1 MSGTISRGLTK
12 NRLANLIVQ
21 KKCIILFIP
30 NICPNMQKN
39 IKKFIN
45 LKKLS
50 FLPSWSILVIDI
62 FISLVIATIS
72 YLIFKEIGVNFHSS
86 FPVPVRL
93 GLVIITLSFY
103 FFIFKTYTGIIRYS
117 SLKDATRIFKA
128 ISFAFLTLVAI
139 DLGYYFSQGQHV
151 FVAMTLFFSS
161 LFIFFSLVSFRIFIK
176 SLFKYFT
183 GNEEMPMVESIA
195 IIGVNS
201 TTIALAEAFV
211 NDNSQYKLQF
221 FIDKNKF
228 LNDKKVLGIPVVAK
242 TNSISAI
249 LRYNKIK
256 HVVLIKN
263 YLPETEELEL
273 LEDCLSYKINVYNP
287 KLVSGF
293 DTAVNTVKSLKKYTI
308 EELMFRETI
317 SIDNPNVIN
326 AFTAK
331 TIVVTGGAGS
341 IGSEIVNQLAKF
353 NPERIVI
360 VDQAETPL
368 NSIQLNMA
376 AAFPKVNCQYEL
388 IDVTNKSEVTKL
400 FQKYNPEIVFHA
412 AAYKHVPVLE
422 TNFMQAVKVN
432 IFGTKNVL
440 DTAIDSGT
448 QRFVFVST
456 DKAVNPTNIMGASK
470 RIAEI
475 MVQARFNTQRGS
487 QKMQVITTRFG
498 NVLGSNGSVVN
509 LFEKQIKEGGP
520 ITVTHPDINRFFM
533 TIPEACKLVLEA
545 GTMGAGGEIYIFDM
559 GKPIFIRDLAEK
571 MIRLSGKEPYDDI
584 DIVYTGLRPGEK
596 LYEEV
601 LADTSKTLPTYHPKI
616 LIAQDPV
623 YCYEKVQEFLTK
635 LNNNTFENKAAL
647 IEAFTELVPEFIQ
660 TAQE

>member
-1 MSGTISRGLTK
+1 
-12 NRLANLIVQ
+12 
-21 KKCIILFIP
+21 
-30 NICPNMQKN
+30 MQKN
-39 IKKFIN
+39 IKQFIN

-72 YLIFKEIGVNFHSS
+72 YLTFKEIGVDFHSS
-86 FPVPVRL
+86 FPVPARL
-93 GLVIITLSFY
+93 GIVIFTLSIYFY
-103 FFIFKTYTGIIRYS
+103 IFKTYTGIIRYS
-117 SLKDATRIFKA
+117 SLKDAMRIFKA
-128 ISFAFLTLVAI
+128 ISFAFLTLIVI
-139 DLGYYFSQGQHV
+139 DLVYYFSQGKHI
-151 FVAMTLFFSS
+151 FVVMTLFFSS
-161 LFIFFSLVSFRIFIK
+161 LFIFFSLISFRIFIK

-183 GNEEMPMVESIA
+183 GNEEMPTVESIA

-228 LNDKKVLGIPVVAK
+228 LNDKKVLGIPVIAK
-242 TNSISAI
+242 TNSISSI

-263 YLPETEELEL
+263 YLPEAEELEL
-273 LEDCLSYKINVYNP
+273 LEDCLRYKINVYNP

-368 NSIQLNMA
+368 NSIQLNMS
-376 AAFPKVNCQYEL
+376 AAFPKIPCHYEL
-388 IDVTNKSEVTKL
+388 VDVTNKAEVTKL

-422 TNFMQAVKVN
+422 SNFMQAVKVN

-440 DTAIDSGT
+440 DTAIDSGA

-520 ITVTHPDINRFFM
+520 ITVTHPEINRFFM

-571 MIRLSGKEPYDDI
+571 MIRLSGKEPYADI

-601 LADTSKTLPTYHPKI
+601 LADSSKTLPTYHPKI

-660 TAQE
+660 TPQE

>member
-1 MSGTISRGLTK
+1 
-12 NRLANLIVQ
+12 
-21 KKCIILFIP
+21 
-30 NICPNMQKN
+30 MQKN
-39 IKKFIN
+39 IKQYIN

-72 YLIFKEIGVNFHSS
+72 YLIFQEIGVNFYSS

-93 GLVIITLSFY
+93 GIVTITLSFY

-117 SLKDATRIFKA
+117 SIKDAVRIFKA

-139 DLGYYFSQGQHV
+139 DLAFYIIQGQHI
-151 FVAMTLFFSS
+151 FVVMTLFFSS
-161 LFIFFSLVSFRIFIK
+161 LFIFFSLVSFRVFIK

-183 GNEEMPMVESIA
+183 GNEEMPTIESMA

-211 NDNSQYKLQF
+211 NDNLQYKLQF

-228 LNDKKVLGIPVVAK
+228 LNDKKVLGIPVIAK
-242 TNSISAI
+242 TNSISAV
-249 LRYNKIK
+249 LRFNKIK
-256 HVVLIKN
+256 HVILIKN
-263 YLPETEELEL
+263 YLPEEEELEF
-273 LEDCLSYKINVYNP
+273 LEDCLRFKINVYNP
-287 KLVSGF
+287 KLMSGF
-293 DTAVNTVKSLKKYTI
+293 DSNTNTLKSLKKYTI
-308 EELMFRETI
+308 DELMFRDSI
-317 SIDNPNVIN
+317 SINNPSVIN
-326 AFTAK
+326 TFNGK
-331 TIVVTGGAGS
+331 TILVTGGAGS

-353 NPERIVI
+353 NPNQII
-360 VDQAETPL
+360 ILDQAETPL
-368 NSIQLNMA
+368 NSIQISIS
-376 AAFPKVNCQYEL
+376 AAFPNVICKYEL
-388 IDVTNKSEVTKL
+388 VDVTNKAEVTKL
-400 FQKYNPEIVFHA
+400 FQKYQPDIVFHA

-432 IFGTKNVL
+432 IFGTKNIL
-440 DTAIDSGT
+440 DAALEFKTN
-448 QRFVFVST
+448 RLVFIST
-456 DKAVNPTNIMGASK
+456 DKAVNPTNVMGASK

-475 MVQARFNTQRGS
+475 MVQARFHNQKSSDKTQI
-487 QKMQVITTRFG
+487 ITTRFG
-498 NVLGSNGSVVN
+498 NVLGSNGSVMN

-520 ITVTHPDINRFFM
+520 LTVTHPEINRFFM

-584 DIVYTGLRPGEK
+584 DIIYTGLRPGEK

-616 LIAQDPV
+616 LIAQDPIF
-623 YCYEKVQEFLTK
+623 CYEKVEEFLFK
-635 LNNNTFENKAAL
+635 LNNNTFENKAEL
-647 IEAFTELVPEFIQ
+647 IEAFTELVPEFIH
-660 TAQE
+660 TPQE

>member
-1 MSGTISRGLTK
+1 
-12 NRLANLIVQ
+12 
-21 KKCIILFIP
+21 
-30 NICPNMQKN
+30 MQK
-39 IKKFIN
+39 ILKKYIN

-50 FLPSWSILVIDI
+50 FLPSWAILFIDI
-62 FISLVIATIS
+62 FITTFVSLFTFVT
-72 YLIFKEIGVNFHSS
+72 FKLIGVVFYDTYPASIRFS
-86 FPVPVRL
+86 IFL
-93 GLVIITLSFY
+93 GVVFFY
-103 FFIFKTYTGIIRYS
+103 FLLFKTYTGIIRYS
-117 SLKDATRIFKA
+117 SLKDATRLSKA
-128 ISFAFLTLVAI
+128 IASAFITVAAI
-139 DLGYYFSQGQHV
+139 DTLHYILQDKHIFVLMTV
-151 FVAMTLFFSS
+151 FFYS
-161 LFIFFSLVSFRIFIK
+161 LIILFSLISFRIFIK
-176 SLFKYFT
+176 TLFKYFA
-183 GNEEMPMVESIA
+183 GSEEKPKVENLV

-201 TTIALAEAFV
+201 TTIALAEAFL

-228 LNDKKVLGIPVVAK
+228 LNDKKVLGIPVIAK
-242 TNSISAI
+242 TNSIIAI

-263 YLPETEELEL
+263 FLPEREELDL
-273 LEDCLSYKINVYNP
+273 LEDCLRYKINVYNP

-308 EELMFRETI
+308 DELMFRETI

-331 TIVVTGGAGS
+331 TILVTGGAGS
-341 IGSEIVNQLAKF
+341 IGSEIVNQLAQF
-353 NPERIVI
+353 NPEQIVI

-368 NSIQLNMA
+368 NSIQLNMS
-376 AAFPKVNCQYEL
+376 AAFPEIPCHYEL
-388 IDVTNKSEVTKL
+388 VDVTNAAEVAQL
-400 FQKYNPEIVFHA
+400 FQKYKPQIVFHA

-440 DTAIDSGT
+440 DTAIASGT

-520 ITVTHPDINRFFM
+520 ITVTHPEINRFFM

-559 GKPIFIRDLAEK
+559 GKPIFIKDLAEK
-571 MIRLSGKEPYDDI
+571 MIRLSGKEPYTDI

-601 LADTSKTLPTYHPKI
+601 LADSSKTLPTYHPKI

-623 YCYEKVQEFLTK
+623 YCYEKVQEFLMK

-660 TAQE
+660 NPQE

>member
-1 MSGTISRGLTK
+1 
-12 NRLANLIVQ
+12 
-21 KKCIILFIP
+21 
-30 NICPNMQKN
+30 MQK
-39 IKKFIN
+39 ILKKYIN

-50 FLPSWSILVIDI
+50 FLPSWAILFIDI
-62 FISLVIATIS
+62 FITTFVSLFTFIT
-72 YLIFKEIGVNFHSS
+72 FKLIGVVFYDTYPASIRFS
-86 FPVPVRL
+86 LFL
-93 GLVIITLSFY
+93 GVVFFY
-103 FFIFKTYTGIIRYS
+103 FILFKTYTGIIRYS
-117 SLKDATRIFKA
+117 SLKDATRLSKA
-128 ISFAFLTLVAI
+128 IASAFITVVAI
-139 DLGYYFSQGQHV
+139 DTLHYILQDKHIFVLMTV
-151 FVAMTLFFSS
+151 FFYS
-161 LFIFFSLVSFRIFIK
+161 LIILFSLISFRIFIK
-176 SLFKYFT
+176 TLFKYFA
-183 GNEEMPMVESIA
+183 GSEEKPKAENLV

-201 TTIALAEAFV
+201 TTIALAEAFL

-228 LNDKKVLGIPVVAK
+228 LNDKKVLGIPVIAK
-242 TNSISAI
+242 TNSIIAI

-263 YLPETEELEL
+263 FLPEREELDL
-273 LEDCLSYKINVYNP
+273 LEDCLRYKINVYNP

-308 EELMFRETI
+308 DELMFRETI

-331 TIVVTGGAGS
+331 TILVTGGAGS
-341 IGSEIVNQLAKF
+341 IGSEIVNQLAQF
-353 NPERIVI
+353 NPEQIVI

-368 NSIQLNMA
+368 NSIQLNMS
-376 AAFPKVNCQYEL
+376 AAFPEIPCHYEL
-388 IDVTNKSEVTKL
+388 VDVTNAAEVAQL
-400 FQKYNPEIVFHA
+400 FQKFKPQIVFHA

-440 DTAIDSGT
+440 DTAIASGT

-520 ITVTHPDINRFFM
+520 ITVTHPEINRFFM

-559 GKPIFIRDLAEK
+559 GKPIFIKDLAEK
-571 MIRLSGKEPYDDI
+571 MIRLSGKEPYTDI

-601 LADTSKTLPTYHPKI
+601 LADSSKTLPTYHPKI

-623 YCYEKVQEFLTK
+623 YCYEKVQEFLMK

-660 TAQE
+660 NPQE

>member
-1 MSGTISRGLTK
+1 
-12 NRLANLIVQ
+12 
-21 KKCIILFIP
+21 
-30 NICPNMQKN
+30 
-39 IKKFIN
+39 
-45 LKKLS
+45 
-50 FLPSWSILVIDI
+50 
-62 FISLVIATIS
+62 
-72 YLIFKEIGVNFHSS
+72 
-86 FPVPVRL
+86 
-93 GLVIITLSFY
+93 
-103 FFIFKTYTGIIRYS
+103 
-117 SLKDATRIFKA
+117 
-128 ISFAFLTLVAI
+128 
-139 DLGYYFSQGQHV
+139 
-151 FVAMTLFFSS
+151 
-161 LFIFFSLVSFRIFIK
+161 
-176 SLFKYFT
+176 
-183 GNEEMPMVESIA
+183 MPTVESIA

-211 NDNSQYKLQF
+211 NDDSQYKLQF
-221 FIDKNKF
+221 FIAKNKF

-273 LEDCLSYKINVYNP
+273 LEDCLRYKINVYNP

-368 NSIQLNMA
+368 NSIQLNMS
-376 AAFPKVNCQYEL
+376 AAFPEIPCHYEL
-388 IDVTNKSEVTKL
+388 VDVTNKAEVTKL

-440 DTAIDSGT
+440 DTAIASGT

-571 MIRLSGKEPYDDI
+571 MIRLSGKEPYADI

-601 LADTSKTLPTYHPKI
+601 LADSSKTLPTYHPKI

-635 LNNNTFENKAAL
+635 LNSNTFENKAAL

-660 TAQE
+660 TPQE

>member
-1 MSGTISRGLTK
+1 
-12 NRLANLIVQ
+12 
-21 KKCIILFIP
+21 
-30 NICPNMQKN
+30 MQK
-39 IKKFIN
+39 ILKKYIN

-50 FLPSWSILVIDI
+50 FLPSWAILFIDI
-62 FISLVIATIS
+62 FITTFVSLFTFIT
-72 YLIFKEIGVNFHSS
+72 FKLIGVVFYDTYPASIRFS
-86 FPVPVRL
+86 LFL
-93 GLVIITLSFY
+93 GVVFFY
-103 FFIFKTYTGIIRYS
+103 FILFKTYTGIIRYS
-117 SLKDATRIFKA
+117 SLKDATRLSKA
-128 ISFAFLTLVAI
+128 IASAFITVVAI
-139 DLGYYFSQGQHV
+139 DTLHYILQDKHIFVLMTV
-151 FVAMTLFFSS
+151 FFYS
-161 LFIFFSLVSFRIFIK
+161 LIILFSLISFRIFIK
-176 SLFKYFT
+176 TLFKYFA
-183 GNEEMPMVESIA
+183 GSEEKPKAENLV

-201 TTIALAEAFV
+201 TTIALAEAFL

-228 LNDKKVLGIPVVAK
+228 LNDKKVLGIPVIAK
-242 TNSISAI
+242 TNSIIAI

-263 YLPETEELEL
+263 FLPEREELDL
-273 LEDCLSYKINVYNP
+273 LEDCLRYKINVYNP

-308 EELMFRETI
+308 DELMFRETI

-331 TIVVTGGAGS
+331 TILVTGGAGS
-341 IGSEIVNQLAKF
+341 IGSEIVNQLAQF
-353 NPERIVI
+353 NPEQIVI

-368 NSIQLNMA
+368 NSIQLNMS
-376 AAFPKVNCQYEL
+376 AAFPEIPCHYEL
-388 IDVTNKSEVTKL
+388 VDVTNAAEVAQL
-400 FQKYNPEIVFHA
+400 FQKFKPQIVFHA

-440 DTAIDSGT
+440 DMAIASGT

-520 ITVTHPDINRFFM
+520 ITVTHPEINRFFM

-559 GKPIFIRDLAEK
+559 GKPIFIKDLAEK
-571 MIRLSGKEPYDDI
+571 MIRLSGKEPYTDI

-601 LADTSKTLPTYHPKI
+601 LADSSKTLPTYHPKI

-623 YCYEKVQEFLTK
+623 YCYEKVQEFLMK

-647 IEAFTELVPEFIQ
+647 IEAFTELVPEFIKNP
-660 TAQE
+660 QE

>member
-1 MSGTISRGLTK
+1 
-12 NRLANLIVQ
+12 
-21 KKCIILFIP
+21 
-30 NICPNMQKN
+30 MQKN
-39 IKKFIN
+39 IKQYIN

-72 YLIFKEIGVNFHSS
+72 YLIFQEIGVNFYSF

-93 GLVIITLSFY
+93 GIVTITLSFY

-117 SLKDATRIFKA
+117 SIKDAVRIFKA
-128 ISFAFLTLVAI
+128 ISFAFLTLVAL
-139 DLGYYFSQGQHV
+139 DLALYIIQGQHI
-151 FVAMTLFFSS
+151 FVVMTLFFSS
-161 LFIFFSLVSFRIFIK
+161 LFIFFSLVSFRVFIK

-183 GNEEMPMVESIA
+183 GNEEMPTIESMA

-211 NDNSQYKLQF
+211 NDNLQYKLQF

-228 LNDKKVLGIPVVAK
+228 LNDKKVLGIPVIAK
-242 TNSISAI
+242 TNSISAV

-256 HVVLIKN
+256 HVILIKN
-263 YLPETEELEL
+263 YLPEEEELEF
-273 LEDCLSYKINVYNP
+273 LEDCLRFKINVYNP
-287 KLVSGF
+287 KLMSGF
-293 DTAVNTVKSLKKYTI
+293 DSNTNTLKSLKKYTI
-308 EELMFRETI
+308 DELMFRDSI
-317 SIDNPNVIN
+317 SINNPSVIN
-326 AFTAK
+326 TFNGK
-331 TIVVTGGAGS
+331 TILVTGGAGS

-353 NPERIVI
+353 NPNQII
-360 VDQAETPL
+360 ILDQAETPL
-368 NSIQLNMA
+368 NSIQISIS
-376 AAFPKVNCQYEL
+376 AAFPDVICKYEL
-388 IDVTNKSEVTKL
+388 VDVTNKAEVTKL
-400 FQKYNPEIVFHA
+400 FQKYQPDIVFHA

-432 IFGTKNVL
+432 IFGTKNIL
-440 DTAIDSGT
+440 DAALEFKTN
-448 QRFVFVST
+448 RLVFIST
-456 DKAVNPTNIMGASK
+456 DKAVNPTNVMGASK

-475 MVQARFNTQRGS
+475 MVQARFHNQKSSDKTQI
-487 QKMQVITTRFG
+487 ITTRFG

-520 ITVTHPDINRFFM
+520 LTVTHPEINRFFM

-559 GKPIFIRDLAEK
+559 GKPIFIKDLAEK

-623 YCYEKVQEFLTK
+623 FCYEKVEEFLFK
-635 LNNNTFENKAAL
+635 LNKNTFENKAEL
-647 IEAFTELVPEFIQ
+647 IEAFIELVPEFIL
-660 TAQE
+660 TPQE

>member
-1 MSGTISRGLTK
+1 
-12 NRLANLIVQ
+12 
-21 KKCIILFIP
+21 
-30 NICPNMQKN
+30 MQKFI
-39 IKKFIN
+39 IKYFN

-50 FLPSWSILVIDI
+50 FLPSWSILLIDI
-62 FISLVIATIS
+62 FISSIIATLS
-72 YLIFKEIGVNFHSS
+72 FLIFKEIGVKFYSAL
-86 FPVPVRL
+86 PVIFRFSIV
-93 GLVIITLSFY
+93 VIILGFY
-103 FFIFKTYTGIIRYS
+103 FFIFKTYTGVIRYS
-117 SLKDATRIFKA
+117 SLRDATRLFKA
-128 ISFAFLTLVAI
+128 ISFTFFTLFAI
-139 DLGYYFSQGQHV
+139 DTLFYFILGQHV
-151 FVAMTLFFSS
+151 FVVMTLFFSS

-176 SLFKYFT
+176 TLFKYFA
-183 GNEEMPMVESIA
+183 GNEEESTRENLA

-211 NDNSQYKLQF
+211 NDNAPYKLRF
-221 FIDKNKF
+221 FVDKNKY
-228 LNDKKVLGIPVVAK
+228 LNDKKVLGIPVIAK

-263 YLPETEELEL
+263 FLPEKEELDL
-273 LEDCLSYKINVYNP
+273 LDDCLRYKINVYNP
-287 KLVSGF
+287 RLVSGF
-293 DTAVNTVKSLKKYTI
+293 DASVNSVKSLKKYTI
-308 EELMFRETI
+308 EELMFRVTI

-326 AFTAK
+326 TFKDK
-331 TIVVTGGAGS
+331 TILVTGGAGS

-353 NPERIVI
+353 NPDRIIV

-368 NSIQLNMA
+368 NSIQLTIS
-376 AAFPKVNCQYEL
+376 AAFPKVNCSYEL
-388 IDVTNKSEVTKL
+388 VDVTNAIEVQRL
-400 FQKYNPEIVFHA
+400 FQKYQPEIVFHA

-432 IFGTKNVL
+432 IFGTKNIF
-440 DTAIDSGT
+440 DTAIASGT
-448 QRFVFVST
+448 KRFVFVST

-475 MVQARFNTQRGS
+475 MVQARFNAMKGS

-545 GTMGAGGEIYIFDM
+545 GTMGSGGEIYIFDM
-559 GKPIFIRDLAEK
+559 GKPIFIKDLAEK
-571 MIRLSGKEPYDDI
+571 MIRLSGKEPYTDI

-616 LIAQDPV
+616 LIAQDPIF
-623 YCYEKVQEFLTK
+623 CSEKVDEFLLK
-635 LNNNTFENKAAL
+635 LQFSTFDDKHAL
-647 IEAFTELVPEFIQ
+647 IEVFTELVPEFIQ
-660 TAQE
+660 TPQE

>member
-1 MSGTISRGLTK
+1 
-12 NRLANLIVQ
+12 
-21 KKCIILFIP
+21 
-30 NICPNMQKN
+30 MQKN

-50 FLPSWSILVIDI
+50 FLPTWSILVIDI

-93 GLVIITLSFY
+93 GIVIFTLSFY

-151 FVAMTLFFSS
+151 FVVMTLFFSS
-161 LFIFFSLVSFRIFIK
+161 LFIFFSLISFRIFIK

-183 GNEEMPMVESIA
+183 GNEEMPTLESIA

-228 LNDKKVLGIPVVAK
+228 LNDKKVLGIPVIAK

-273 LEDCLSYKINVYNP
+273 LEDCLRYKINVYNP

-326 AFTAK
+326 AFSAK
-331 TIVVTGGAGS
+331 TILVTGGAGS

-388 IDVTNKSEVTKL
+388 VDVTNKSEVTKL

-475 MVQARFNTQRGS
+475 MVQARFNTQKGS

-623 YCYEKVQEFLTK
+623 YCYERVQEFLLK
-635 LNNNTFENKAAL
+635 LNSTTFDDKTAL
-647 IEAFTELVPEFIQ
+647 IEVFTELVPEFIQ

>member
-1 MSGTISRGLTK
+1 MPI
-12 NRLANLIVQ
+12 
-21 KKCIILFIP
+21 
-30 NICPNMQKN
+30 N
-39 IKKFIN
+39 IKQFIN

-50 FLPSWSILVIDI
+50 FLPSWSILIIDV
-62 FISLVIATIS
+62 FISLVIAVFS
-72 YLIFKEIGVNFHSS
+72 YLIFLALGVKLHTA
-86 FPVPVRL
+86 VPFWVRFSL
-93 GLVIITLSFY
+93 IVFTLSFY

-128 ISFAFLTLVAI
+128 VFFALTSLVVI
-139 DLGYYFSQGQHV
+139 DTVYYLLNDEHMYV
-151 FVAMTLFFSS
+151 IMTLFFSS
-161 LFIFFSLVSFRIFIK
+161 LLIFFSLVSFRIFIK
-176 SLFKYFT
+176 VLFKFFT
-183 GNEEMPMVESIA
+183 GEEEQTVQDSIA
-195 IIGVNS
+195 IVGVNS

-211 NDNSQYKLQF
+211 NDNSQYKLRF
-221 FIDKNKF
+221 FIDKNKY
-228 LNDKKVLGIPVVAK
+228 LNNKKVLGIPVIAK
-242 TNSISAI
+242 TNSIISI

-263 YLPETEELEL
+263 FLDEKEELEL
-273 LEDCLSYKINVYNP
+273 LEDCLRYKISVYNP

-293 DTAVNTVKSLKKYTI
+293 NTAVNSVKSLKKYTI
-308 EELMFRETI
+308 DELMFRESI
-317 SIDNPNVIN
+317 SIENPNVIN
-326 AFTAK
+326 AFSSK
-331 TIVVTGGAGS
+331 TVLVTGGAGS

-353 NPERIVI
+353 NPTRIVI

-368 NSIQLNMA
+368 NSIQLTMS
-376 AAFPKVNCQYEL
+376 AAFPKVPCHYEL
-388 IDVTNKSEVTKL
+388 VDVTNKDEVQL
-400 FQKYNPEIVFHA
+400 VFQKHKPEIVFHA

-432 IFGTKNVL
+432 IFGTNNVL
-440 DTAIDSGT
+440 ETAIASGT
-448 QRFVFVST
+448 QRFVFIST

-475 MVQARFNTQRGS
+475 MVQSRFSTQKEE

-520 ITVTHPDINRFFM
+520 ITVTHPEINRFFM

-545 GTMGAGGEIYIFDM
+545 GTMGSGGEIYIFDM
-559 GKPIFIRDLAEK
+559 GKPIYIKNLAEK
-571 MIRLSGKEPYDDI
+571 MIRFSGKEPYSDI

-623 YCYEKVQEFLTK
+623 FCYEKVEDFLLK
-635 LNNNTFENKAAL
+635 LQSNAFENKQSL
-647 IEAFTELVPEFIQ
+647 IDMFTELVPEFIQ
-660 TAQE
+660 TPQE